1 MNLLPLSFDVTG
13 LLDLSPYLTKG
24 SDTGNGVTLMIGD
37 MYSWGLLGG
46 GPLLILA
53 ALMLVKIMY
62 ARVKFFALEYGNGG
76 FFGRVRAIAPFITLG
91 TALFLVGVAALWIG
105 WQVLGYSVT
114 VNAKGVTE
122 TTQEQTIHYE
132 WADATGA
139 SKRVKSTEF
148 WVTFAKDGRKCRVD
162 FQQRFIGEKVQ
173 DKAIEIV
180 ENALLYSKVPRLE

>member
-139 SKRVKSTEF
+139 SKR
-148 WVTFAKDGRKCRVD
+148 R
-162 FQQRFIGEKVQ
+162 
-173 DKAIEIV
+173 
-180 ENALLYSKVPRLE
+180 RLPSR